1 MKKGQIFMPLITIGL
16 LVLMSTYIFL
26 VYTHQ
31 KNTQEFFSIGKLQS
45 QLIKNYFES
54 EKVYFY
60 YEKLLEYNEYKA
72 IKEFSKEGGIP
83 KNCKKRWKF
92 KSDCEPNLKE
102 NFKEILGEKLENKYK
117 ELNINSEIEV
127 YFTDFLFPT
136 ESNVAEVK
144 YEGKILIKKQPLI
157 NFEELEKL
165 KLCIEQNIKEIAKC
179 NSDSNDK
186 SVYKF
191 KKKIADIL
199 NENLENEEVFIEFE
213 IDIKNSGLG
222 IFN

>member
-1 MKKGQIFMPLITIGL
+1 M
-16 LVLMSTYIFL
+16 
-26 VYTHQ
+26 
-31 KNTQEFFSIGKLQS
+31 
-45 QLIKNYFES
+45 
-54 EKVYFY
+54 
-60 YEKLLEYNEYKA
+60 
-72 IKEFSKEGGIP
+72 
-83 KNCKKRWKF
+83 
-92 KSDCEPNLKE
+92 
-102 NFKEILGEKLENKYK
+102 
-117 ELNINSEIEV
+117 
-127 YFTDFLFPT
+127 
-136 ESNVAEVK
+136 
-144 YEGKILIKKQPLI
+144 IKKQPLI